1 MGGRIIDPLLPEND
15 GQTPLSEEEREGL
28 IPSYI
33 TLRAEL
39 NEAEQANILAAEEWA
54 FKRAHNVLDIDFLYE
69 LHKRMFGRVWTWAGT
84 SRTTG
89 KNIGVDAY
97 RIRTDLQELIKDGTY
112 WIENG
117 TYEPDEIAVR
127 FHHRLVHIHPYP
139 NGNGRHARLATDLL
153 LRTLDQPRFTWGS
166 QNLTDPG
173 QTRTLYIEAL
183 RAADNHDYR
192 LLLAFVRS

>member
-1 MGGRIIDPLLPEND
+1 MIDPSLPDNN
-15 GQTPLSEEEREGL
+15 GQTPLSEEERRGL

-39 NEAEQANILAAEEWA
+39 NEAEQANILEAEEWA
-54 FKRAHNVLDIDFLYE
+54 FKRTHTVLDIDFLNE
-69 LHKRMFGRVWTWAGT
+69 LHKQMFGRVWNWAGT
-84 SRTTG
+84 FRATG

-97 RIRTDLQELIKDGTY
+97 RIRTDLQALINDGTY
-112 WIENG
+112 WIDNG
-117 TYEPDEIAVR
+117 TYEPDEIAAR
-127 FHHRLVHIHPYP
+127 FHHRLVYIHPYP

-153 LRTLDQPRFTWGS
+153 LRTLDRPRFTWGS

-183 RAADNHDYR
+183 RAADNHDYG
-192 LLLAFVRS
+192 LLLSFARS